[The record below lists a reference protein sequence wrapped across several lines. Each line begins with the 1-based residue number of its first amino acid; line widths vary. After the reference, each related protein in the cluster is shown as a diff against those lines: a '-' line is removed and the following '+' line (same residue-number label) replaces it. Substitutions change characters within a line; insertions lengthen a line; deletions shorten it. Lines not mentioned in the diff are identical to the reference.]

1 MAGIPLELIEH
12 QRKRS
17 AESRPVPRGQQGV
30 MLHVTYMGFGFRN
43 GCRTLVIL
51 FASCATTPI
60 CYLHLS
66 ITSGPGRQ
74 AAPSLSFLSTQ
85 VLSMIPVPWP
95 ICPASLNAF
104 LDASSKQMTPFP
116 AGYGRAIGSE
126 AVSDTPL
133 VRVIT
138 FKFAVLV
145 TGLER
150 RRLSDRLRMGNPSP
164 PQNTYTLSYRQ

>member
-1 MAGIPLELIEH
+1 MASIPLELIEH
-12 QRKRS
+12 TSVREVQKVDLS
-17 AESRPVPRGQQGV
+17 QGV
-30 MLHVTYMGFGFRN
+30 NKGLCNIHGFGFRN
-43 GCRTLVIL
+43 GCRTLVSL

-74 AAPSLSFLSTQ
+74 TAPSLSFLSTQ

-145 TGLER
+145 TGLNVE
-150 RRLSDRLRMGNPSP
+150 G
-164 PQNTYTLSYRQ
+164 